1 MLVSIVFQY
10 QIMLYYSE
18 WMDTLSG
25 EKNADFEASSIAPD
39 NRVLG
44 NAESGVFL
52 RLFLLL
58 YA

>member
-1 MLVSIVFQY
+1 
-10 QIMLYYSE
+10 MLYYSE